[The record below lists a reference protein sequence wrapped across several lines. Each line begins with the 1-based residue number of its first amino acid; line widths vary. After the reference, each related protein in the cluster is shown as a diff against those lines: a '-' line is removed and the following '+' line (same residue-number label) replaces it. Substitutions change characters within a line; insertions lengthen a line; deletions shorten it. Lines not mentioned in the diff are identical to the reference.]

1 MLPLSVLYCQLAP
14 GSMPVT
20 FMVPTLVMPSLLLLP
35 LSVVR
40 ANVGADGAALSTV
53 MAAGLLLVAPVLPA
67 VSVCLTTMA
76 PAA

>member
-1 MLPLSVLYCQLAP
+1 
-14 GSMPVT
+14 
-20 FMVPTLVMPSLLLLP
+20 MPSLLLLP